1 MKHAI
6 NQRLR
11 TAVSGRRNRFAL
23 ATAAVLAAAATSG
36 VVLASQDA
44 PAPTGAAT
52 VAVAELG
59 SVPAGGQAGAAVQ
72 PITPATTDQATPAGG
87 DTASPSTSATG
98 GASPTGEAKKAV
110 KAEPPAAPAAKTLDY
125 NFQAQ
130 TTYYYCGPAA
140 TRIALTA
147 RDLSPSQDT
156 VASRLGTTTS
166 GTNSAE
172 DTTRVLNSVIGTD
185 FYRTTAIS
193 GQSATPA
200 QMDQLQADVV
210 HAVSNG
216 YAVVANIAGSA
227 VDTAGMGHSYPGG
240 HYLTVVGYRDNGRT
254 VKIADPAIP
263 GSDSTYWMTTINL
276 ANWIATRGYSA

>member
-11 TAVSGRRNRFAL
+11 SAVTGRRNRFAL
-23 ATAAVLAAAATSG
+23 ASAAILAAAATSG
-36 VVLASQDA
+36 VVLATEGSG
-44 PAPTGAAT
+44 APTSAST

-59 SVPAGGQAGAAVQ
+59 QAVADGGQAGGAAQ
-72 PITPATTDQATPAGG
+72 AITPATTDPT
-87 DTASPSTSATG
+87 TAPGTADAAPQTTSATG
-98 GASPTGEAKKAV
+98 DASPTAAKK
-110 KAEPPAAPAAKTLDY
+110 KDEPPAAPAAKTLDY

-147 RDLSPSQDT
+147 RDMGLSQDD
-156 VASRLGTTTS
+156 VANRLGTTTS

-172 DTTRVLNSVIGTD
+172 DTTRVLNSVTRTD
-185 FYRTTAIS
+185 FYRTTAIP
-193 GQSATPA
+193 GQSASPA
-200 QMDQLQADVV
+200 QMDKLQADVV

-227 VDTAGMGHSYPGG
+227 VDTAGVGHSYPGG

-263 GSDSTYWMTTINL
+263 GSDSTYWMTTIDL